1 MLEVEK
7 ELAVERDN
15 LLKKLHDTGY
25 TADKYLDELRK
36 TRDMNEKVEKS
47 NSQLKVKLEQAD
59 PEILQEQKDLIISL
73 KNKVNI
79 LEKELHLITTNTTKE
94 IDSIKE
100 ENNNYKNR
108 SNLQDLHNEKTKNA
122 EGDVITRMTNLLEKS
137 KNELGAAVD
146 QNG

>member
-59 PEILQEQKDLIISL
+59 PEILQE
-73 KNKVNI
+73 
-79 LEKELHLITTNTTKE
+79 
-94 IDSIKE
+94 
-100 ENNNYKNR
+100 
-108 SNLQDLHNEKTKNA
+108 
-122 EGDVITRMTNLLEKS
+122 
-137 KNELGAAVD
+137 
-146 QNG
+146 